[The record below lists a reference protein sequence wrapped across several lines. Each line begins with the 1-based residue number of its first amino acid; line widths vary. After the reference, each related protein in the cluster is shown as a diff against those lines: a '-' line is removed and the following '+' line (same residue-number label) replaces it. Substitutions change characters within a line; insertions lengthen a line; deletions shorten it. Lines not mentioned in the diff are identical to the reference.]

1 VPSRQQIEAAQRASL
16 KSANIQIRN
25 QSAPSPYA
33 SSAVESTSP
42 NASSRD
48 AFKSLLS
55 RLPPQDAAA
64 LEHAARSTPQIVD
77 LFASLHSNRSSTES
91 APPLNP
97 AATRPVSADYSAPV
111 EGVSPTVHAVITPA
125 ASVPQSA
132 PQEKTFWAP
141 PQTHLSSP
149 RGPAVKTGVVT
160 LSKLH
165 ESKRR
170 LVERL
175 PLEGRRAAVRQAQ
188 DRKARAENE
197 VSVLMRRLEEIP
209 FEALSLEDRLV
220 SSLGS
225 SAADATKQRVR
236 NFIDAYRAR
245 HAELALMSL
254 SADDTEQLQDDISHT
269 SMYVRAL
276 RDDLRNARALLERAG
291 TELSGADS
299 ELQNNPSVLQ
309 MCAEQARRQRD
320 EIVGEMEGE
329 TQRLITLFGE
339 SMRRFCVR
347 AREQTTVRTADID
360 FELAE
365 VRSMQADYTQQIEA
379 RLLEVHRTSE
389 QRDRVA
395 EEFMTLKDTVERFR
409 EGESQQEA
417 SLQAEVNALEEAT
430 KSSRHDAEF
439 SLAMELEA
447 VRSASAVEAEVS
459 RQCSHV
465 SPRQTI

>member
-1 VPSRQQIEAAQRASL
+1 
-16 KSANIQIRN
+16 
-25 QSAPSPYA
+25 
-33 SSAVESTSP
+33 
-42 NASSRD
+42 
-48 AFKSLLS
+48 
-55 RLPPQDAAA
+55 
-64 LEHAARSTPQIVD
+64 
-77 LFASLHSNRSSTES
+77 
-91 APPLNP
+91 
-97 AATRPVSADYSAPV
+97 
-111 EGVSPTVHAVITPA
+111 
-125 ASVPQSA
+125 
-132 PQEKTFWAP
+132 
-141 PQTHLSSP
+141 
-149 RGPAVKTGVVT
+149 
-160 LSKLH
+160 
-165 ESKRR
+165 
-170 LVERL
+170 
-175 PLEGRRAAVRQAQ
+175 
-188 DRKARAENE
+188 
-197 VSVLMRRLEEIP
+197 MRRLEEIP

-447 VRSASAVEAEVS
+447 VRSAAAVEAEVS